1 MTIWK
6 CFVYHK
12 RRGVESA
19 CSNSWHFSWQ
29 ASGIRAL
36 FDKIHTSCAK
46 GVKIWVLQI
55 VVHVLPYAKI
65 LLRDVFVAFIMFI
78 HLLNSQLY
86 PPQAQCE
93 QPLESVYEYI
103 GQRSVAH
110 LCLAA
115 AHSGFR
121 MGTTAIHC
129 TKIYKQ
135 RFLMGEWGCTEER
148 ADTMGWS
155 VP

>member
-6 CFVYHK
+6 CFVYHR

-121 MGTTAIHC
+121 LGTTIC
-129 TKIYKQ
+129 
-135 RFLMGEWGCTEER
+135 
-148 ADTMGWS
+148 WS
-155 VP
+155 LQDICYEVSLTWQENCENDK